1 MNDFDNSLP
10 HLGKLLE
17 LRLAVVGQ
25 LAESMEASR
34 LAIVSNDA
42 EAIARGAAHQ
52 AELCRQ
58 WSRLEDHLRRQS
70 APLRVRT
77 SPGATDDTPDSARS
91 AQLAAEWEK
100 LSARIRYLTRVHS
113 SLLRHMQRSLAVWNH
128 LLVSCEPTYRPAH
141 DLEITQAGL
150 RAGE

>member
-58 WSRLEDHLRRQS
+58 WSRMEDHLRRQ
-70 APLRVRT
+70 AGRVRDRT
-77 SPGATDDTPDSARS
+77 SPGVRADMPEAAHS
-91 AQLAAEWEK
+91 AQLAAEWQK
-100 LSARIRYLTRVHS
+100 LSTRIRYLTRVHS

-128 LLVSCEPTYRPAH
+128 LILSCEPTYRPVP
-141 DLEITQAGL
+141 DLGSTPSSL